1 MIVRDYSPIPY
12 QGGKI
17 SLADR
22 TQAIL
27 KFGSNW
33 PAEMKSQ
40 DIIIRYLLRTLDNSF
55 TMLRNV
61 PLPGT
66 DLVISLILIGPP
78 GITTI
83 YNSPAKGVFRTQ
95 GGSWTSM
102 NNRSGSFQPAKPNLI
117 MRATLMARAV
127 ETYFR
132 ENGYPNI
139 PVEGILAFTDPG
151 THVDT
156 IRPEIRVV
164 LVDALERFAAQLA
177 SDPQTIDQNQRFRLL
192 EDLTSKL
199 ESTPEDIQA
208 DNTPHTDFSHSL
220 DAGFD
225 QALKPI
231 RKKANFSR
239 RQWLILGAFVVA
251 EVIVLVLFL
260 IIIMFTA

>member
-17 SLADR
+17 SLAER

-40 DIIIRYLLRTLDNSF
+40 DIIIRYLMRSLDNSF
-55 TMLRNV
+55 TILRNV

-66 DLVISLILIGPP
+66 DLTISLILIGPP
-78 GITTI
+78 GVTVI

-102 NNRSGSFQPAKPNLI
+102 NNRSGSFQPAKPNLV
-117 MRATLMARAV
+117 MRSLLVARAV

-132 ENGYPNI
+132 ENGNPDI
-139 PVEGILAFTDPG
+139 SVDGILAFTDPG

-177 SDPQTIDQNQRFRLL
+177 SDPPTINQEQRFRLL
-192 EDLTSKL
+192 EDLRASL
-199 ESTPEDIQA
+199 ESEPEEEQGEKPTSDI
-208 DNTPHTDFSHSL
+208 SHSI
-220 DAGFD
+220 DEGFD
-225 QALKPI
+225 TALKPI
-231 RKKANFSR
+231 RKKANFSK
-239 RQWLILGAFVVA
+239 RQWLILGAFVAA

-260 IIIMFTA
+260 IIIMLTA